1 MSEITE
7 IKYFQTQVPINWGYD
22 ALRAQHSDR
31 RKDAEPSPEVT
42 VFCKAVLDGD
52 VYTVTL
58 VNADTSQ
65 PFIMYMRN
73 VAPNFLNGT
82 HEIQKSFFINKHE
95 FVTNLTK

>member
-1 MSEITE
+1 M
-7 IKYFQTQVPINWGYD
+7 
-22 ALRAQHSDR
+22 
-31 RKDAEPSPEVT
+31 
-42 VFCKAVLDGD
+42 DGD

-82 HEIQKSFFINKHE
+82 QEIQKSFFINKHE